1 MPLCH
6 HGPIMYGQRSTPRVL
21 LVGMEDAAE
30 QPGGLSGYARSLSR
44 ALRAR
49 GVPVEAMVVS
59 AGPGGVARRDSSL
72 IRRLLAMAS
81 EGRARLRAADL
92 VNTHF
97 ALYGFPVLL
106 AGRGAGV
113 TKPHVVNF
121 HGPWHAEMAVEA
133 PGRRLAVWL
142 AKGIESYVYRRA
154 DEAVVLSRA
163 FGRILVGEFGVL
175 PARVHVIR
183 PGVDLERFRPVD
195 RQLARRELGLNERV
209 VHFVAVRRLAK
220 RMGLDVLLR
229 AWAEASR
236 GDARLH
242 LVGEGAERA
251 ALEQLAKELG
261 VAGTVHFVGRV
272 GDEEL
277 PLWYSAADVSLV
289 PSVALEGFGLV
300 VLESLACGT
309 PVLASDTG
317 GMAEVLP
324 DLDGSLLVPAGDV
337 AAWAEAL
344 RRNTADLPGSDAC
357 RRFAERFDWET
368 AADRTLQVYEK
379 ALSKPPRRPY
389 RVVFV
394 DHCARLSGGELAMLR
409 LLQAASNVEAHV
421 VLGEDGPLRSRLEE
435 VGVSCEVLPFSKRD
449 VRRADLAELANLAG
463 GGASTAAYV
472 ARLARRLRQLRPD
485 LVHTNSLKAGIYGCV
500 AARLAGIPA
509 VWHVRDVLG
518 DDIPLAARAAVRRLI
533 AALPAAVIVD
543 TGATAATLD
552 LPDKTVHIVP
562 SPVDTGQPRPDEPAG
577 DPVVGMVGRLAPWK
591 GQHVFLDAVAK
602 LAPAHPE
609 MRARLIGSAMFG
621 EDARYEQ
628 QLRDQA
634 ERLGIAERVE
644 FAGFRDDVRAELA
657 QLTVAVH
664 ASTLPE
670 PFGQVVVEAMAAGVP
685 VVASAAGGPAE
696 VVTDGVDG
704 LLVPPGDAG
713 ALAAAIGR
721 LLADRDLRHAL
732 GAAGVRTAQRFRPE
746 RIAAEVEAVY
756 RSVLVRT
763 ESR

>member
-1 MPLCH
+1 
-6 HGPIMYGQRSTPRVL
+6 
-21 LVGMEDAAE
+21 
-30 QPGGLSGYARSLSR
+30 
-44 ALRAR
+44 
-49 GVPVEAMVVS
+49 
-59 AGPGGVARRDSSL
+59 
-72 IRRLLAMAS
+72 
-81 EGRARLRAADL
+81 
-92 VNTHF
+92 
-97 ALYGFPVLL
+97 
-106 AGRGAGV
+106 
-113 TKPHVVNF
+113 
-121 HGPWHAEMAVEA
+121 
-133 PGRRLAVWL
+133 
-142 AKGIESYVYRRA
+142 
-154 DEAVVLSRA
+154 
-163 FGRILVGEFGVL
+163 
-175 PARVHVIR
+175 
-183 PGVDLERFRPVD
+183 
-195 RQLARRELGLNERV
+195 
-209 VHFVAVRRLAK
+209 
-220 RMGLDVLLR
+220 
-229 AWAEASR
+229 
-236 GDARLH
+236 
-242 LVGEGAERA
+242 
-251 ALEQLAKELG
+251 
-261 VAGTVHFVGRV
+261 
-272 GDEEL
+272 
-277 PLWYSAADVSLV
+277 
-289 PSVALEGFGLV
+289 
-300 VLESLACGT
+300 
-309 PVLASDTG
+309 
-317 GMAEVLP
+317 VLP
-324 DLDGSLLVPAGDV
+324 DLDGNLLVPAGDV

-344 RRNTADLPGSDAC
+344 RRNTADLPSPDAC
-357 RRFAERFDWET
+357 RRFAERFDGET
-368 AADRTLQVYEK
+368 AADRTLQVYER

-449 VRRADLAELANLAG
+449 VRRAELAELANLAG

-485 LVHTNSLKAGIYGCV
+485 LVHTNSLKAGIYGCM

-518 DDIPLAARAAVRRLI
+518 DDIPLAARAAVRRLT
-533 AALPAAVIVD
+533 AALPAAVIANSA
-543 TGATAATLD
+543 ATAAALD
-552 LPDKTVHIVP
+552 LPAKTVHVVP

-634 ERLGIAERVE
+634 ERLGLVGRVE
-644 FAGFRDDVRAELA
+644 FAGFRDDVGAELA

-696 VVTDGVDG
+696 VITDGVDG

-721 LLADRDLRHAL
+721 LLEDRDLRHGL